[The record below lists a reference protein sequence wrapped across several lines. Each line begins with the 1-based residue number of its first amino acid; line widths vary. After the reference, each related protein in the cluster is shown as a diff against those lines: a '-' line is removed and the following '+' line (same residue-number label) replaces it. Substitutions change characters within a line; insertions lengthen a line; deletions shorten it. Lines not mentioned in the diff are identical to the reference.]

1 MLGKCRGIPNGI
13 TMGKMEYSASIRQ
26 GAVFLFTRFAFFIGK
41 SRKWQGGEKCMK
53 SVPVQQAVGMVL
65 CHDIT
70 EIIPGERKGRAFRKG
85 HVVCQEDVPRLLNL
99 GKEHLYIWE
108 INEFNCHE
116 DTAAIRIAEAI
127 SGQGIHLTEPSEGK
141 VELKASRPGLLKIN
155 LEALTEI
162 NSIDEIVIA
171 TIHSNQ
177 IVDSNKTLS
186 GCRVVPLVVD
196 AEKVK
201 MVEKLSRKYYP
212 IVEVKP
218 LQAFRVGIVTTGS
231 EVYHGRIQDK
241 FGPVVTAKIEG
252 YGSSVFRQII
262 ADDNT
267 EMIASAI
274 KELILEGADMI
285 VTTGGMSVD
294 PDDVTPAGIRQ
305 AGGSVIT
312 YGAPVLPGSMFM
324 LADIGGIPVLG
335 LPGCVMYSRT
345 TIFDLVLPRIL
356 AGEAV
361 TRKDIVRLAHGGLC
375 TGCDPCRYPNCSFG
389 KGF

>member
-1 MLGKCRGIPNGI
+1 MI
-13 TMGKMEYSASIRQ
+13 
-26 GAVFLFTRFAFFIGK
+26 
-41 SRKWQGGEKCMK
+41 

-85 HVVCQEDVPRLLNL
+85 HIVCQEDVPKLLNL

-108 INEFNCHE
+108 INEFSCHE

-127 SGQGIHLTEPSEGK
+127 AGSGILLTEPSEGK
-141 VELKASRPGLLKIN
+141 VELKAAYPGLLKIN
-155 LEALTEI
+155 LDALLEI
-162 NSIDEIVIA
+162 NSIDDIVIA
-171 TIHSNQ
+171 TVHSNQ
-177 IVDSNKTLS
+177 IVSTDKTLA

-201 MVEKLSRKYYP
+201 QVEKLSRKYYP

-218 LQAFRVGIVTTGS
+218 LQSFKTGIVTTGS
-231 EVYHGRIQDK
+231 EVYNGRIQDK
-241 FGPVVTAKIEG
+241 FGPVVSAKIEAL
-252 YGSSVFRQII
+252 GSTIVRQILV
-262 ADDNT
+262 DDNT

-274 KELILEGADMI
+274 RELILEGAELI

-324 LADIGGIPVLG
+324 LADIEGIPVLG
-335 LPGCVMYSRT
+335 LPGCVMYNRT

-356 AGEAV
+356 AGESV
-361 TRKDIVRLAHGGLC
+361 TRQDIVRLAHGGLC